1 MMLVLLYGH
10 LGRRFGRV
18 HRYSARSP
26 AEAVRAL
33 CATLPGFRQALVDG
47 GAYRVL
53 RGGREALDAEQIRAP
68 HSARETLRIVP
79 VVAGAGRGLGQVL
92 LGAALI
98 GLSFVLPT
106 TPLFTIGPF
115 SPSLA
120 SMAFLT
126 GVQFMFSGVSQA
138 LTSTPKQ
145 QSVEAPSNKPSY
157 AFDGAVNTAAQG
169 NPVPV
174 CYGRLIVGSQV
185 ISAGLT
191 VEQIA

>member
-1 MMLVLLYGH
+1 MVTILLYGH
-10 LGRRFGRV
+10 LARQFGRV
-18 HRYSARSP
+18 HRRDVRSV

-33 CATLPGFRQALVDG
+33 CATLPGFRGALAQ

-53 RGGREALDAEQIRAP
+53 RGGREAISAEQIADP
-68 HSARETLRIVP
+68 HSARESLRIVP

-98 GLSFVLPT
+98 GASSFLPT
-106 TPLFTIGPF
+106 APLISGLKI
-115 SPSLA
+115 SA
-120 SMAFLT
+120 SSIALNF
-126 GVQFMFSGVSQA
+126 GVSMVLGGIAQA
-138 LTSTPKQ
+138 LSPTPKTSGQ
-145 QSVEAPSNKPSY
+145 TVEAVSNRPSY

-191 VEQIA
+191 VEQI